1 MKMRREMMPEVY
13 PWNGLG
19 FDEARRVDKRGRY
32 DFFWAVVE
40 NDSVALALALPDGT
54 ERVLPLP
61 KIKRLDIRYRKLGTR
76 DALIVAL
83 RDPEQVD
90 LFVSLCMDIVSAGEQ
105 GEAASDA
112 LDRTVRRTLR
122 WHHLLRGGSSERL
135 SVEEQRG
142 LVGEL
147 QVLQVLCAEIGA
159 EAAIEAWRGPEDG
172 AKDFELD
179 GMCMEVKARR
189 GAARPQVQISSSD
202 QLADVAGANVFLLVH
217 DVDAAIK
224 PDGMTL
230 TDHVQFVEDIF
241 QSSALSAYGTWE
253 RLLAATG
260 FDWMHDYN
268 DRRWTVGKRV
278 VFRVEDGFPR
288 IPSPVPM
295 GVLNVKYSVAL
306 DACAAFSVE
315 DDELLLEIKKTQF
328 SKNDDG
334 V

>member
-1 MKMRREMMPEVY
+1 MNEVN
-13 PWNGLG
+13 PWLGLG
-19 FDEARRVDKRGRY
+19 YDEARRVNRKGCH

-40 NDSVALALALPDGT
+40 NDNVALAL
-54 ERVLPLP
+54 VLPSDTQKIMPLP
-61 KIKRLDIRYRKLGTR
+61 RIKSLDICYRKLGSR

-83 RDPEQVD
+83 RDPEQVE
-90 LFVSLCMDIVSAGEQ
+90 LFANLCMDIVSAAEQ
-105 GEAASDA
+105 GETPSDA
-112 LDRTVRRTLR
+112 LDRTVQRTLR

-147 QVLQVLCAEIGA
+147 HVLQLLCDEIGA

-172 AKDFELD
+172 AKDFELH

-189 GAARPQVQISSSD
+189 GAAKPQVQISSAD
-202 QLADVAGANVFLLVH
+202 QLADVAGADVFLLVH

-224 PDGMTL
+224 PEGMTL
-230 TDHVQFVEDIF
+230 SDHVQVVEDIF
-241 QSSALSAYGTWE
+241 QSSTLAAYGTWE
-253 RLLAATG
+253 RLLAAAG
-260 FDWMHDYN
+260 FDWVHDYS

-278 VFRVEDGFPR
+278 TFRVEEGFPR

-306 DACAAFSVE
+306 DACAAFSIT
-315 DDELLLEIKKTQF
+315 DHELLVEIEKTQ
-328 SKNDDG
+328 STINQDG